1 MNPWSQIVGN
11 FGTLPE
17 NKYILPIG
25 DKLHQID
32 VPLLFTKNIFILVLQ
47 HLDMCMTWK
56 LAHDHVPE

>member
-1 MNPWSQIVGN
+1 MNPRSQIVGN

-32 VPLLFTKNIFILVLQ
+32 VPLLFTKNIFILV
-47 HLDMCMTWK
+47 CNTWIC
-56 LAHDHVPE
+56 A